1 MRHVIFNFVFVILG
15 YFLWVVL
22 PKPERKR
29 ATTFVKKHGLHIGL
43 LLLCLFILLVTAV
56 QYQSINLF

>member
-1 MRHVIFNFVFVILG
+1 MRHAIFIFVLVILV
-15 YFLWVVL
+15 YFLWEVS

-29 ATTFVKKHGLHIGL
+29 ATAFVKKHGLRIGL
-43 LLLCLFILLVTAV
+43 LLLCLFIMLATAV

>member
-1 MRHVIFNFVFVILG
+1 MRHVIFNFVFAILG

-29 ATTFVKKHGLHIGL
+29 ATTFVKKHGLRIGL